1 MVLVVTGVGFLIHV
15 YATDYMVHRDE
26 NGHAHPDR
34 DYARFFTFLNL
45 FIASM
50 LVLVLGDNYLMMY
63 VGWELVGLCSY
74 LLIGFWFDRPAQEQD
89 PIDLGPDKPPVRL
102 FPLLSPAAS
111 GMKAFIVNRIG
122 DVGFALGVFLIWTTF
137 GTLQFLDGDGV
148 TGVFSQAPHIA
159 ETAPNNIIPW
169 IALLLFIGA
178 MGKSAQIPLFVWLPD
193 AMAGPTPVS
202 ALIHAATMVTAGVY
216 MIVRSNVLYTLSPGV
231 SMFVASIGAV
241 TALFAATIAL
251 VQVDL
256 KRILAYSTVS
266 QLGYMFMAV
275 GVGAYTA
282 GMFHLTTH
290 AFFKALL
297 FLGAGSVM
305 HALHDVIDI
314 RRMGGLW
321 SKMKITGSMFW
332 IGGLA
337 LAGFPLMSGFFSKDE
352 ILAKAFEATPVL
364 WVIGI
369 ITAGLTAF
377 YTFRAIFIAFHG
389 QPRDQYLYDHVHES
403 RWPITFALIVLA
415 ILALFGGLLG
425 LPTFLGLPHALDGW
439 LESVYVTAG
448 HTAEG
453 VEHHLSFGTEI
464 SLLLTS
470 AVVAILG
477 IGLAWF
483 FYVARPSIPRT
494 LARNLRP
501 VFVLLAN
508 KYYVDEKIYHPLIV
522 QPALNLAE
530 AMAKGVDNVL
540 IDGILVDGTAKVV
553 GWWGRLLGS
562 LQSGYLRHYVMA
574 TFIGVLAVIGYFFLR
589 WM

>member
-1 MVLVVTGVGFLIHV
+1 
-15 YATDYMVHRDE
+15 
-26 NGHAHPDR
+26 
-34 DYARFFTFLNL
+34 
-45 FIASM
+45 
-50 LVLVLGDNYLMMY
+50 
-63 VGWELVGLCSY
+63 
-74 LLIGFWFDRPAQEQD
+74 
-89 PIDLGPDKPPVRL
+89 
-102 FPLLSPAAS
+102 
-111 GMKAFIVNRIG
+111 
-122 DVGFALGVFLIWTTF
+122 
-137 GTLQFLDGDGV
+137 
-148 TGVFSQAPHIA
+148 
-159 ETAPNNIIPW
+159 
-169 IALLLFIGA
+169 
-178 MGKSAQIPLFVWLPD
+178 
-193 AMAGPTPVS
+193 
-202 ALIHAATMVTAGVY
+202 MVTAGVY

-231 SMFVASIGAV
+231 SMFVASIGAI

-321 SKMKITGSMFW
+321 KKMKITYFTFL

-352 ILAKAFEATPVL
+352 ILADAFEVSAIL
-364 WVIGI
+364 WTVGI

-389 QPRDQYLYDHVHES
+389 QPRDQYLYDHAHES

-415 ILALFGGLLG
+415 ILAALGGLLG
-425 LPTFLGLPHALDGW
+425 LPTELFHELFGADVPNAMDGW
-439 LESVYVTAG
+439 LESGYTAVEHAAAVT
-448 HTAEG
+448 
-453 VEHHLSFGTEI
+453 EHHLSLMVELILF
-464 SLLLTS
+464 STS
-470 AVVAILG
+470 AVVAIGG
-477 IGLAWF
+477 IFLAWL
-483 FYVARPSIPRT
+483 FYVARPSIPRM
-494 LARNLRP
+494 LARSLRP

-508 KYYVDEKIYHPLIV
+508 KYYVDEKIYHPLFV
-522 QPALNLAE
+522 KPAFNLAE

-540 IDGILVDGTAKVV
+540 IDSILVDGSARVV

-574 TFIGVLAVIGYFFLR
+574 TFIGVLVVISYFFLR
-589 WM
+589 